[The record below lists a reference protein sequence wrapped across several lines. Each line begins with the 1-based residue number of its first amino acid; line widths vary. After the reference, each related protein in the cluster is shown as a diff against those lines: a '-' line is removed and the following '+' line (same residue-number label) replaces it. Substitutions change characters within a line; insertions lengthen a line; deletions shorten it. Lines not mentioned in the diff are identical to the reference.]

1 MAEQSPES
9 SSPTTWH
16 FAEAQKLT
24 FGEPVTELRVRLVS
38 GTVNVV
44 AAEEGP
50 PASRSPRWTDRR
62 CTSYRTA
69 AR

>member
-50 PASRSPRWTDRR
+50 PAWK
-62 CTSYRTA
+62 
-69 AR
+69 